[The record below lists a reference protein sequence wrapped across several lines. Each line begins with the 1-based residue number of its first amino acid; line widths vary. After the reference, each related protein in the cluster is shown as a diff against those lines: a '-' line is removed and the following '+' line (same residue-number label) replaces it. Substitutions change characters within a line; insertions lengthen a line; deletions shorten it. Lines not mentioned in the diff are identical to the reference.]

1 MGLPERVVEVS
12 KVNKIW
18 CIDLKYSV
26 DLMEIFAVE
35 LSVSE
40 LLLLAW
46 RLFDS
51 RQKCQ
56 FTLHLQDE
64 VGRWLSKCQQ
74 MSTGV
79 GKWSVLCQR

>member
-18 CIDLKYSV
+18 CRDLKYSV

-40 LLLLAW
+40 LLLL
-46 RLFDS
+46 
-51 RQKCQ
+51 
-56 FTLHLQDE
+56 T
-64 VGRWLSKCQQ
+64 
-74 MSTGV
+74 
-79 GKWSVLCQR
+79 